1 MINKKVSF
9 LILVVFFLL
18 SAFSTYSYFSGSD
31 VSSILSPLISQKLDK
46 TDEVKTKPVDPDE
59 ITEARTEE
67 CPINGEML
75 PKSYRD
81 KWEKRRPLG
90 IMIENHV
97 EARPQSGLT
106 YADVVY
112 EAVAEGGIT
121 RFMAVYYC
129 RDTATVGPVR
139 SARMYFV
146 KTIQEYGNYPLYAHV
161 GGANCDRE
169 TGSGCANGAPAD
181 ALGMISKLGWSSY
194 NDLNQFSVPFPNFW
208 RDYERLPDV
217 ATEHTVYT
225 STDKIWNYA
234 KDKRKLSNVDEEGV
248 AWDKTFTKWKFKDDA
263 VLDKRGTVAKVSFTF
278 WSNLESDF
286 AVTWNYD
293 KSTNVY
299 SRVNGGKPHLDKNNS
314 KQLQAKNVIV
324 VLADESPAND
334 GYSGGHLI
342 YDLLGSGEAV
352 VFQDGK
358 AIKATWKKADEETR
372 MKLYDE
378 NNKEIEIVRGKVF
391 VEILPTGNKVIY

>member
-1 MINKKVSF
+1 MISKKVSF
-9 LILVVFFLL
+9 IILTVAFFL
-18 SAFSTYSYFSGSD
+18 SAFSSYSYFSGSD
-31 VSSILSPLISQKLDK
+31 VNSILSPLISQRSEKV
-46 TDEVKTKPVDPDE
+46 DEASPKPVDPDE
-59 ITEARTEE
+59 ITEPRTEE

-90 IMIENHV
+90 VMIENHV
-97 EARPQSGLT
+97 ESRPQSGLT
-106 YADVVY
+106 YADVIY

-129 RDTATVGPVR
+129 RDSATVGPVR
-139 SARMYFV
+139 SARIYFV
-146 KTIQEYGNYPLYAHV
+146 NTIQEYGNYPLYAHV

-181 ALGMISKLGWSSY
+181 ALGKISRLGWSSY

-208 RDYERLPDV
+208 RDYERLPNV

-225 STDKIWNYA
+225 STAKIWDYA
-234 KDKRKLSNVDEEGV
+234 KEKRELSNVDEEGV
-248 AWDKTFTKWKFKDDA
+248 AWDKAFTKWKFKDDA
-263 VLDKRGTVAKVSFTF
+263 TLDKRGTTNKISFSF

-293 KSTNVY
+293 KNTNIY
-299 SRVNGGKPHLDKNNS
+299 SRINGGKLHTDKNNE
-314 KQLQAKNVIV
+314 KQLQAKNIIVIF
-324 VLADESPAND
+324 ADESPAND
-334 GYSGGHLI
+334 GYPGGHIL
-342 YDLLGSGEAV
+342 YDLLGSGEAL

-372 MKLYDE
+372 MKFYDA

-391 VEILPTGNKVIY
+391 VEILPTGNKVAY